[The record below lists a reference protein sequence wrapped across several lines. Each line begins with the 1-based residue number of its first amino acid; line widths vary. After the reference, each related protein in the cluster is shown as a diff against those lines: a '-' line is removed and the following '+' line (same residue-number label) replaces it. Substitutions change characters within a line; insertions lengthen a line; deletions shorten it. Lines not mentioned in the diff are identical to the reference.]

1 MSDRNDLLGQARV
14 IREAEK
20 LLDSGRSVLLFGPEG
35 IGKTAVI
42 EVVQRPGVVVVDPLQ
57 HVSAQRAS
65 KLRRALDRGVLHLAA
80 ARVPSGRELGAVGR
94 ILWRFSTVRVRELP
108 DPIMYRIVARALQER
123 HCTAR
128 REWIR
133 EVAALAKGRP
143 GFATNAARVASEWA
157 CAHGDVPTPAFAF
170 AAAREDDAIRSLRG
184 CAVNLRRVRPVAGA
198 Q

>member
-14 IREAEK
+14 IREVEK

-42 EVVQRPGVVVVDPLQ
+42 EVVRRPGVVVVDPLQ
-57 HVSAQRAS
+57 HVSPQRAS
-65 KLRRALDRGVLHLAA
+65 KLRRALDCGVLHLAA

-108 DPIMYRIVARALQER
+108 DPIMCRIVARALQEW

-143 GFATNAARVASEWA
+143 GFATNVVRVASEWA
-157 CAHGDVPTPAFAF
+157 RAHGDVPTPAFAF
-170 AAAREDDAIRSLRG
+170 AAARENDVIRSLRG
-184 CAVNLRRVRPVAGA
+184 GGVNARRVRPASAGA
-198 Q
+198 

>member
-14 IREAEK
+14 VREVEPR
-20 LLDSGRSVLLFGPEG
+20 LDGGRSALLFGPED

-42 EVVQRPGVVVVDPLQ
+42 EVARRPGIVVVDPLQ
-57 HVSAQRAS
+57 YASPQRAS

-108 DPIMYRIVARALQER
+108 DPIRCRIVARALPVS

-143 GFATNAARVASEWA
+143 GFATNVARVASEWA
-157 CAHGDVPTPAFAF
+157 RTHGDVPTPVFAF
-170 AAAREDDAIRSLRG
+170 AAAREDEAIRSLRG
-184 CAVNLRRVRPVAGA
+184 GGVNLRRVRTAAGA